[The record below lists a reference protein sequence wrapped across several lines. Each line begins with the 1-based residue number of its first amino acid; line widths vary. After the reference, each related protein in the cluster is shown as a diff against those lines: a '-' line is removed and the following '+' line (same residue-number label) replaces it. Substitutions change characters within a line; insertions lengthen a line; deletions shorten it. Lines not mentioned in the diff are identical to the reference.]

1 MDNKTASK
9 KIDDLTS
16 ELLNYNH
23 LYYDLDSPKI
33 SDYEYDMKLREL
45 EKLEEEFP
53 EFKRDDSPTTNVG
66 GAASSSFE
74 SVEHTVPMLSLGDVF
89 SYGELNEFCE
99 KILKEYPKTI
109 FSVEPKIDGLSVSIE
124 YSEGKFVR
132 GSTRG
137 NGHIGE
143 DITENLKT
151 IKSIPMQVANAPE
164 SFELRGEV
172 YMPKDSFEA
181 LQKETSGAFKN
192 TRNAAAGSLRQKN
205 PEVTL
210 KRKLGVFIFNVQKTT
225 DDKLKQHSSQLDYL
239 KKLGFNVI
247 PSYLCRNI
255 KEVISVIEKIAD
267 DRTNVYDFDIDGV
280 VIKVDSLKQREMLGT
295 TAKVPKWAIAYKYP
309 PEEKETVIRDIK
321 LTVGR
326 TGIITPTAVF
336 DTVQVSGTSVSRAT
350 LNNQSYINEK
360 NVNIGDTVVVRK
372 AGEIIPEIVRTVKHI
387 EENGIFKIPDR
398 CPICN
403 SKVSFEENGKAAYCT
418 NTFCP
423 SQIEQSII
431 HFVSKNAM
439 DITGL
444 GNQIVKKLLD
454 SNLIKTSADIY
465 SLSMERILELENF
478 KEKSADNLIKSIE
491 KSKNRNLNNLIFAL
505 GIRNV
510 GLQTAG
516 LLAKKFKTLDNFIQA
531 DEESIVSIDGIG
543 SVIAE
548 NICNTKKDNHFLD
561 NIERLKNAG
570 VNTVFVENNVLEDG
584 KLSGKTV
591 VITGTFS
598 IGSREKI
605 AEMITSAGGK
615 VSSSVSKKTDYLFAG
630 EKAGSKLA
638 KAESLGIKIIN
649 EENIKDFLEV

>member
-1 MDNKTASK
+1 MDTKTASK

-45 EKLEEEFP
+45 EKLEGEFP
-53 EFKRDDSPTTNVG
+53 QFRREDSPTINVG
-66 GAASSSFE
+66 GVASSSFE

-89 SYGELNEFCE
+89 SYGELDEFCE
-99 KILKEYPKTI
+99 KILKEYPDTV
-109 FSVEPKIDGLSVSIE
+109 FSVEPKIDGLSVSLE
-124 YSEGKFVR
+124 YVNGKFIR

-137 NGHIGE
+137 NGHTGE
-143 DITENLKT
+143 DITENLKK
-151 IKSIPMQVANAPE
+151 IKSIPMYVTNSPDN
-164 SFELRGEV
+164 FELRGEV
-172 YMPKDSFEA
+172 YMPKDSFEL

-205 PEVTL
+205 PEITL
-210 KRKLGVFIFNVQKTT
+210 KRKLGIFIFNVQITSDT
-225 DDKLKQHSSQLDYL
+225 KLDLHSSQLDYL

-247 PSYLCRNI
+247 PSYLCKNI
-255 KEVISVIEKIAD
+255 DEIVSIIEKIAD
-267 DRTNVYDFDIDGV
+267 DKKNIYDFDIDGV
-280 VIKVDSLKQREMLGT
+280 VIKVDSLKQRESLGT
-295 TAKVPKWAIAYKYP
+295 TAKIPKWAIAYKYP

-326 TGIITPTAVF
+326 TGIITPTAIF
-336 DTVQVSGTSVSRAT
+336 NTVQVSGTSVSRAT

-360 NVNIGDTVVVRK
+360 NVNIGDTVLVRK
-372 AGEIIPEIVRTVKHI
+372 AGEIIPEIVRTIKHI
-387 EENGIFKIPDR
+387 EENGVFKIPDR

-444 GNQIVKKLLD
+444 GNQIVKKLLG
-454 SNLIKTSADIY
+454 NGLIKSSADIY
-465 SLSMERILELENF
+465 DLSKEQILELENF
-478 KEKSADNLIKSIE
+478 KEKSADNLIRAIE
-491 KSKNRNLNNLIFAL
+491 KSKSKNLNNLIFAL

-510 GLQTAG
+510 GFQTAG
-516 LLAKKFKTLDNFIQA
+516 LLAKKFKTLDNFILA

-543 SVIAE
+543 DVIAK

-561 NIERLKNAG
+561 NIEKLKNAG
-570 VNTVFVENNVLEDG
+570 VNTVFIESSASGDG
-584 KLSGKTV
+584 KLNGKTV

-605 AEMITSAGGK
+605 SEMITAAGGK

-630 EKAGSKLA
+630 EKAGSKLS

>member
-1 MDNKTASK
+1 MDTKTASK

-45 EKLEEEFP
+45 EKLEGEFP
-53 EFKRDDSPTTNVG
+53 QFRREDSPTINVG
-66 GAASSSFE
+66 GVASSSFE

-89 SYGELNEFCE
+89 SYGELDEFCE
-99 KILKEYPKTI
+99 KILKEYPDTV
-109 FSVEPKIDGLSVSIE
+109 FSVEPKIDGLSVSLE
-124 YSEGKFVR
+124 YVNGKFIR

-137 NGHIGE
+137 NGHTGE
-143 DITENLKT
+143 DITENLKK
-151 IKSIPMQVANAPE
+151 IKSIPMYVTNSPDN
-164 SFELRGEV
+164 FELRGEV
-172 YMPKDSFEA
+172 YMPKDSFEL

-205 PEVTL
+205 PEITL
-210 KRKLGVFIFNVQKTT
+210 KRKLGIFIFNVQITSDT
-225 DDKLKQHSSQLDYL
+225 KLDLHSSQLDYL

-247 PSYLCRNI
+247 PSYLCKNI
-255 KEVISVIEKIAD
+255 DEIVSIIEKIAD
-267 DRTNVYDFDIDGV
+267 DKKNIYDFDIDGV
-280 VIKVDSLKQREMLGT
+280 VIKVDSLKQRESLGT
-295 TAKVPKWAIAYKYP
+295 TAKIPKWAIAYKYP

-326 TGIITPTAVF
+326 TGIITPTAIF

-360 NVNIGDTVVVRK
+360 NVNIGDTVLVRK
-372 AGEIIPEIVRTVKHI
+372 AGEIIPEIVRTIKHI
-387 EENGIFKIPDR
+387 EENGVFKIPDR

-444 GNQIVKKLLD
+444 GNQIVKKLLG
-454 SNLIKTSADIY
+454 NGLIKSSADIY
-465 SLSMERILELENF
+465 DLSKEQILELENF
-478 KEKSADNLIKSIE
+478 KEKSADNLIRAIE
-491 KSKNRNLNNLIFAL
+491 KSKSKNLNNLIFAL

-510 GLQTAG
+510 GFQIAG
-516 LLAKKFKTLDNFIQA
+516 LLAKKFKTLDNFILA

-543 SVIAE
+543 DVIAK

-561 NIERLKNAG
+561 NIEKLKNAG
-570 VNTVFVENNVLEDG
+570 VNTVFIESSASGDG
-584 KLSGKTV
+584 KLNGKTV

-605 AEMITSAGGK
+605 SEMITAAGGK

-630 EKAGSKLA
+630 EKAGSKLS

>member
-1 MDNKTASK
+1 MDTKTASK

-45 EKLEEEFP
+45 EKLEGEFP
-53 EFKRDDSPTTNVG
+53 QFRREDSPTINVG
-66 GAASSSFE
+66 GVASSSFE

-89 SYGELNEFCE
+89 SYGELDEFCE
-99 KILKEYPKTI
+99 KILKEYPDTV
-109 FSVEPKIDGLSVSIE
+109 FSVEPKIDGLSVSLE
-124 YSEGKFVR
+124 YVNGKFIR

-137 NGHIGE
+137 NGHTGE
-143 DITENLKT
+143 DITENLKK
-151 IKSIPMQVANAPE
+151 IKSIPMYVTNSPDN
-164 SFELRGEV
+164 FELRGEV
-172 YMPKDSFEA
+172 YMPKDSFEL

-205 PEVTL
+205 PEITL
-210 KRKLGVFIFNVQKTT
+210 KRKLGIFIFNVQITSDT
-225 DDKLKQHSSQLDYL
+225 KLDLHSSQLDYL

-247 PSYLCRNI
+247 PSYLCKNI
-255 KEVISVIEKIAD
+255 DEIVSIIEKIAD
-267 DRTNVYDFDIDGV
+267 DKKNIYDFDIDGV
-280 VIKVDSLKQREMLGT
+280 VIKVDSLKQRESLGT
-295 TAKVPKWAIAYKYP
+295 TAKIPKWAIAYKYP

-326 TGIITPTAVF
+326 TGIITPTAIF

-360 NVNIGDTVVVRK
+360 NVNIGDTVLVRK
-372 AGEIIPEIVRTVKHI
+372 AGEIIPEIVRTIKHI
-387 EENGIFKIPDR
+387 EENGVFKIPDR

-444 GNQIVKKLLD
+444 GNQIVKKLLG
-454 SNLIKTSADIY
+454 NGLIKSSADIY
-465 SLSMERILELENF
+465 DLSKEQILELENF
-478 KEKSADNLIKSIE
+478 KEKSADNLIRAIE
-491 KSKNRNLNNLIFAL
+491 KSKSKNLNNLIFAL

-510 GLQTAG
+510 GFQTAG
-516 LLAKKFKTLDNFIQA
+516 LLAKKFKTLDNFILA

-543 SVIAE
+543 DVIAK

-561 NIERLKNAG
+561 NIEKLKNAG
-570 VNTVFVENNVLEDG
+570 VNTVFIESSASGDG
-584 KLSGKTV
+584 KLNGKTV

-605 AEMITSAGGK
+605 SEMITAAGGK

-630 EKAGSKLA
+630 EKAGSKLS

>member
-1 MDNKTASK
+1 MDTKTASK

-45 EKLEEEFP
+45 EKLEGEFP
-53 EFKRDDSPTTNVG
+53 QFRREDSPTINVG
-66 GAASSSFE
+66 GVASSSFE

-89 SYGELNEFCE
+89 SYGELDEFCE
-99 KILKEYPKTI
+99 KILKEYPDTV
-109 FSVEPKIDGLSVSIE
+109 FSVEPKIDGLSVSLE
-124 YSEGKFVR
+124 YVNGKFIR

-137 NGHIGE
+137 NGHTGE
-143 DITENLKT
+143 DITENLKK
-151 IKSIPMQVANAPE
+151 IKSIPMYVTNSPDN
-164 SFELRGEV
+164 FELRGEV
-172 YMPKDSFEA
+172 YMPKDSFEL

-205 PEVTL
+205 PEITL
-210 KRKLGVFIFNVQKTT
+210 KRKLGIFIFNVQITSDT
-225 DDKLKQHSSQLDYL
+225 KLDLHSSQLDYL

-247 PSYLCRNI
+247 PSYLCKNI
-255 KEVISVIEKIAD
+255 DEIVSIIEKIAD
-267 DRTNVYDFDIDGV
+267 DKKNIYDFDIDGV
-280 VIKVDSLKQREMLGT
+280 VIKVDSLKQRESLGT
-295 TAKVPKWAIAYKYP
+295 TAKIPKWAIAYKYP

-326 TGIITPTAVF
+326 TGIITPTAIF

-360 NVNIGDTVVVRK
+360 NVNIGDTVLVRK
-372 AGEIIPEIVRTVKHI
+372 AGEIIPEIVRTIKHI
-387 EENGIFKIPDR
+387 EENGVFKIPDR

-444 GNQIVKKLLD
+444 GNQIVKKLLG
-454 SNLIKTSADIY
+454 NGLIKSSADIY
-465 SLSMERILELENF
+465 DLSKEQILELENF
-478 KEKSADNLIKSIE
+478 KEKSADNLIRAIE
-491 KSKNRNLNNLIFAL
+491 KSKSKNLNNLIFAL

-510 GLQTAG
+510 GFQTAG
-516 LLAKKFKTLDNFIQA
+516 LLAKKFKTLDNFILA

-543 SVIAE
+543 DVIAK

-561 NIERLKNAG
+561 NIEKLKNAG
-570 VNTVFVENNVLEDG
+570 VNTVFIESSASGDG
-584 KLSGKTV
+584 KLNGKTV

-605 AEMITSAGGK
+605 SEMITAAGGK

-630 EKAGSKLA
+630 EKAGSKLS

-649 EENIKDFLEV
+649 EENVKDFLEV

>member
-1 MDNKTASK
+1 MDTKTASK

-16 ELLNYNH
+16 ELLEYNH

-53 EFKRDDSPTTNVG
+53 QFRREDSPTINVG
-66 GAASSSFE
+66 GIASSSFE

-89 SYGELNEFCE
+89 SYDELDEFCE
-99 KILKEYPKTI
+99 KILKEYPDTV
-109 FSVEPKIDGLSVSIE
+109 FSVEPKIDGLSVSLE
-124 YSEGKFVR
+124 YANGNFIR

-137 NGHIGE
+137 NGHTGE
-143 DITENLKT
+143 DITENLKK
-151 IKSIPMQVANAPE
+151 IKSIPMYVANSPDN
-164 SFELRGEV
+164 FELRGEV
-172 YMPKDSFEA
+172 YMPKDSFEL
-181 LQKETSGAFKN
+181 LQQETSGAFKN

-205 PEVTL
+205 PEITL
-210 KRKLGVFIFNVQKTT
+210 KRKLGIFIFNVQKTSDT
-225 DDKLKQHSSQLDYL
+225 ELDLHSLQLAYL

-255 KEVISVIEKIAD
+255 DEIVSTIEKIAD
-267 DRTNVYDFDIDGV
+267 DRKNIYDFDIDGV
-280 VIKVDSLKQREMLGT
+280 VIKVDSLKQRESLGT

-326 TGIITPTAVF
+326 TGIITPTAIF

-360 NVNIGDTVVVRK
+360 NVNIGDTVLVRK
-372 AGEIIPEIVRTVKHI
+372 AGEIIPEIVRTIKHI
-387 EENGIFKIPDR
+387 EENGVFKIPDR

-454 SNLIKTSADIY
+454 NGLIKSSADIY
-465 SLSMERILELENF
+465 DLSKEQIIELENF
-478 KEKSADNLIKSIE
+478 KEKSADNLISAIE
-491 KSKNRNLNNLIFAL
+491 KSKSRNLNNLIFAL

-516 LLAKKFKTLDNFIQA
+516 LLAKKFKTLDNFILA

-543 SVIAE
+543 DVIAK

-561 NIERLKNAG
+561 NIEKLKNAG
-570 VNTVFVENNVLEDG
+570 VNTVFIESSASEDG

-605 AEMITSAGGK
+605 AEMITAAGGK

-630 EKAGSKLA
+630 EKAGSKLS
-638 KAESLGIKIIN
+638 KAETLGIKIIN

>member
-1 MDNKTASK
+1 MDTKTASK

-45 EKLEEEFP
+45 EKLEGEFP
-53 EFKRDDSPTTNVG
+53 QFRREDSPTINVG
-66 GAASSSFE
+66 GVASSSFE

-89 SYGELNEFCE
+89 SYGELDEFCE
-99 KILKEYPKTI
+99 KILKEYPDTV
-109 FSVEPKIDGLSVSIE
+109 FSVEPKIDGLSVSLE
-124 YSEGKFVR
+124 YVNGKFIR

-137 NGHIGE
+137 NGHTGE
-143 DITENLKT
+143 DITENLKK
-151 IKSIPMQVANAPE
+151 IKSIPMYVTNSPDN
-164 SFELRGEV
+164 FELRGEV
-172 YMPKDSFEA
+172 YMPKDSFEL

-205 PEVTL
+205 PEITL
-210 KRKLGVFIFNVQKTT
+210 KRKLGIFIFNVQITSDT
-225 DDKLKQHSSQLDYL
+225 KLDLHSSQLDYL

-247 PSYLCRNI
+247 PSYLCKNI
-255 KEVISVIEKIAD
+255 DEIVSIIEKIAD
-267 DRTNVYDFDIDGV
+267 DKKNIYDFDIDGV
-280 VIKVDSLKQREMLGT
+280 VIKVDSLKQRESLGT
-295 TAKVPKWAIAYKYP
+295 TAKIPKWAIAYKYP

-326 TGIITPTAVF
+326 TGIITPTAIF

-360 NVNIGDTVVVRK
+360 NVNIGDTVLVRK
-372 AGEIIPEIVRTVKHI
+372 AGEIIPEIVCTIKHI
-387 EENGIFKIPDR
+387 EENGVFKIPDR

-444 GNQIVKKLLD
+444 GNQIVKKLLG
-454 SNLIKTSADIY
+454 NGLIKSSADIY
-465 SLSMERILELENF
+465 DLSKEQILELENF
-478 KEKSADNLIKSIE
+478 KEKSADNLIRAIE
-491 KSKNRNLNNLIFAL
+491 KSKSKNLNNLIFAL

-510 GLQTAG
+510 GFQTAG
-516 LLAKKFKTLDNFIQA
+516 LLAKKFKTLDNFILA

-543 SVIAE
+543 DVIAK

-561 NIERLKNAG
+561 NIEKLKNAG
-570 VNTVFVENNVLEDG
+570 VNTVFIESSASGDG
-584 KLSGKTV
+584 KLNGKTV

-605 AEMITSAGGK
+605 SEMITAAGGK

-630 EKAGSKLA
+630 EKAGSKLS

>member
-1 MDNKTASK
+1 MDTKTASK

-45 EKLEEEFP
+45 EKLEGEFP
-53 EFKRDDSPTTNVG
+53 QFRREDSPTINVG
-66 GAASSSFE
+66 GVASSSFE

-89 SYGELNEFCE
+89 SYGELDEFCE
-99 KILKEYPKTI
+99 KILKEYPDTV
-109 FSVEPKIDGLSVSIE
+109 FSVEPKIDGLSVSLE
-124 YSEGKFVR
+124 YVNGKFIR

-137 NGHIGE
+137 NGHTGE
-143 DITENLKT
+143 DITENLKK
-151 IKSIPMQVANAPE
+151 IKSIPMYVTNSPDN
-164 SFELRGEV
+164 FELRGEV
-172 YMPKDSFEA
+172 YMPKDSFEL

-205 PEVTL
+205 PEITL
-210 KRKLGVFIFNVQKTT
+210 KRKLGIFIFNVQITSDT
-225 DDKLKQHSSQLDYL
+225 KLDLHSSQLDYL

-247 PSYLCRNI
+247 PSYLCKNI
-255 KEVISVIEKIAD
+255 DEIVSIIEKIAD
-267 DRTNVYDFDIDGV
+267 DKKNIYDFDIDGV
-280 VIKVDSLKQREMLGT
+280 VIKVDSLKQRESLGT
-295 TAKVPKWAIAYKYP
+295 TAKIPKWAIAYKYP

-326 TGIITPTAVF
+326 TGIITPTAIF

-360 NVNIGDTVVVRK
+360 NVNIGDTVLVRK
-372 AGEIIPEIVRTVKHI
+372 AGEIIPEIVRTIKHI
-387 EENGIFKIPDR
+387 EENGVFKIPDR

-444 GNQIVKKLLD
+444 GNQIVKKLLG
-454 SNLIKTSADIY
+454 NGLIKSSADIY
-465 SLSMERILELENF
+465 DLSKEQILELENF
-478 KEKSADNLIKSIE
+478 KEKSADNLIRAIE
-491 KSKNRNLNNLIFAL
+491 KSKSKNLNNLIFAL

-510 GLQTAG
+510 GFQTAG
-516 LLAKKFKTLDNFIQA
+516 LLAKKFKTLDNFILA
-531 DEESIVSIDGIG
+531 DEESILSIDGIG
-543 SVIAE
+543 DVIAK

-561 NIERLKNAG
+561 NIEKLKNAG
-570 VNTVFVENNVLEDG
+570 VNTVFIESSASGDG
-584 KLSGKTV
+584 KLNGKTV

-605 AEMITSAGGK
+605 SEMITAAGGK

-630 EKAGSKLA
+630 EKAGSKLS